1 MNRARLRSPTVALI
15 AASLCA
21 AAPAQASIGFGI
33 LPASIAISAMTPQRT
48 MCGAGLAPGNVDISK
63 SPLASGS
70 VAKTAA
76 LLGGKV
82 SQLELIAMQQ
92 TGRSPLQP
100 ASAAMTSSMATETS
114 TAGLSSN
121 CLQFALPSTVQ
132 SPARSGLRIS
142 PSGPEDFLASARV
155 SIKHTNFDASWNRV
169 RRENLPRGL
178 TRDLVA
184 LGARRSGSEMLSAV
198 NAWTNA
204 RVRDVEDAVQYGQAD
219 YWASARTTLARG
231 AGDCEDVAIAK
242 MQILAAM
249 GVGRSDMY
257 LTITRDLIRN
267 ADHAVLVV
275 KADGKFWLL
284 DNATDQLLDAATSH
298 NYRPIMSFSTS
309 RSWLHGNWHNAA
321 R

>member
-1 MNRARLRSPTVALI
+1 MDRVRLTSSALALV
-15 AASLCA
+15 AASLCG

-33 LPASIAISAMTPQRT
+33 LPLSIAFSAMTPQQT
-48 MCGAGLAPGNVDISK
+48 SCGAGLAPGSVDMGIV
-63 SPLASGS
+63 PQASGS
-70 VAKTAA
+70 VGKTTAI
-76 LLGGKV
+76 LGGKV
-82 SQLELIAMQQ
+82 SQLELIARQQ
-92 TGRSPLQP
+92 AGAGPLQP
-100 ASAAMTSSMATETS
+100 ASAAIANSRAIETRAVGS
-114 TAGLSSN
+114 SSN
-121 CLQFALPSTVQ
+121 CLRFALPSTVQ
-132 SPARSGLRIS
+132 SPARAGLRIA
-142 PSGPEDFLASARV
+142 PPGPEDFLASARV

-184 LGARRSGSEMLSAV
+184 LGARRSGRDRLSAV
-198 NAWTNA
+198 NAWTNT

-309 RSWLHGNWHNAA
+309 RSWLHGNRHTAA

>member
-1 MNRARLRSPTVALI
+1 MERVRLKLSVIALS
-15 AASLCA
+15 AAGLGG

-33 LPASIAISAMTPQRT
+33 LPVSIAVSAIIPPQSQ
-48 MCGAGLAPGNVDISK
+48 CLVPAVDTGV
-63 SPLASGS
+63 SGS
-70 VAKTAA
+70 ISKTAA
-76 LLGGKV
+76 ILGGKL
-82 SQLELIAMQQ
+82 SQLELIAAQQ
-92 TGRSPLQP
+92 AGGNPLQP
-100 ASAAMTSSMATETS
+100 ANTAMASQVP
-114 TAGLSSN
+114 GSN
-121 CLQFALPSTVQ
+121 CLQFALRSIVQ
-132 SPARSGLRIS
+132 SPAGPVGITS
-142 PSGPEDFLASARV
+142 PPGPDDFLASARV
-155 SIKHTNFDASWNRV
+155 SIKHTGLDASWNRV

-178 TRDLVA
+178 SGTLAA
-184 LGARRSGSEMLSAV
+184 LGANRSGPEMLGAV

-204 RVRDVEDAVQYGQAD
+204 RVRNVDDAVQYGQAD
-219 YWASARTTLARG
+219 YWASAKLTLARG

-267 ADHAVLVV
+267 ADHAVLIV

-284 DNATDQLLDAATSH
+284 DNASDQLLDAATSN

-309 RSWLHGNWHNAA
+309 RSWLHGNWHPTA